1 MEIEQRI
8 QNVYRPVEERV
19 KDENEVERRLSDIE
33 IFAQAKRCSNCGIPF
48 CHGAGC
54 PLFNLIPE
62 FNAAV
67 AAHDVFRAYDIL
79 SKTSFFPEFTGRVC
93 PALCES
99 SCTRNL
105 NDEAV
110 MVRQT
115 EKFIIETAFEEG
127 WVEQPKAAESNG
139 KTVAVIGSGPSGLY
153 AAESLRRK
161 GYIVTVFEKNPKVG
175 GLLRY
180 GIPNWK
186 LEKNVIDRRIALL
199 EKAGI
204 KFICNTEIGKDISA
218 EYIHRNFDFVFLAI
232 GTTKARDLNIPGREA
247 EGIYLALDFLHG
259 SSMEGENNPKRF
271 NAKDKRVLII
281 GGGDTGNDCVG
292 KSIREGCKSVLQVE
306 FLPKPP
312 ETRSPSTPWPDWAYQ
327 QRSSYAHHEGGEFL
341 WNISSKRFIVKN
353 GHVAGVEVIHVEW
366 EMSPTGKPLKPVEV
380 PNSTEI
386 LEADLVVLAMGFT
399 GVPAEGIVNDL
410 KLQLTP
416 RTTIV
421 SDPSRN
427 IYAVGDCSN
436 GPSLVVRAMASAKQV
451 VSVF

>member
-1 MEIEQRI
+1 MKLVQRI
-8 QNVYRPVEERV
+8 QNVYRPVEERI
-19 KDENEVERRLSDIE
+19 KDLNEVEQCLTSDE
-33 IFAQAKRCSNCGIPF
+33 VLAQAGRCSDCGIPF
-48 CHGAGC
+48 CHGTGC

-62 FNAAV
+62 FNSAV
-67 AAHDVFRAYDIL
+67 AVGEIRKAYDIL

-93 PALCES
+93 PALCEAA
-99 SCTRNL
+99 CTRNL

-110 MVRQT
+110 MIRQT
-115 EKFIIETAFEEG
+115 EKFIIETAFKEG

-139 KTVAVIGSGPSGLY
+139 KTVAIIGSGPSGLY
-153 AAESLRRK
+153 SAEALRRK
-161 GYIVTVFEKNPKVG
+161 GYDVTVYEKYPKVG

-186 LEKNVIDRRIALL
+186 LEKKIIDRRIALL

-259 SSMEGENNPKRF
+259 SSMQNMQNSERF
-271 NAKDKRVLII
+271 NAKGKKVLVI

-312 ETRSPSTPWPDWAYQ
+312 ETRSPSTPWPDWPYLL
-327 QRSSYAHHEGGEFL
+327 RLSYAHHEGGDLL
-341 WNISSKRFIVKN
+341 WNISSKRFIVKE
-353 GHVAGVEVIHVEW
+353 GRVTGVEVVRMQW
-366 EMSPTGKPLKPVEV
+366 EMTPTGKPLKPIEI

-386 LEADLVVLAMGFT
+386 LEADLVVLAMGFI
-399 GVPAEGIVNDL
+399 GVPSEGIVNDL
-410 KLQLTP
+410 KLLLTP
-416 RTTIV
+416 KATVV

-427 IYAVGDCSN
+427 IYAVGDCTN
-436 GPSLVVRAMASAKQV
+436 GPSLVVRAMASAKQIM
-451 VSVF
+451 SRF